1 MIRPWLTAADFGV
14 RDSSFCAIIFV
25 CHIKLEK
32 KVLTVAQA
40 TQPLKTTEQ

>member
-14 RDSSFCAIIFV
+14 RNFNFCGILV
-25 CHIKLEK
+25 LCHTALEK
-32 KVLTVAQA
+32 KGLTVAQV

>member
-14 RDSSFCAIIFV
+14 RDSNFCVIIFV
-25 CHIKLEK
+25 CLIKLEK
-32 KVLTVAQA
+32 KDLTVAQV

>member
-14 RDSSFCAIIFV
+14 RNFIFCDIIFV
-25 CHIKLEK
+25 CHITLEK
-32 KVLTVAQA
+32 KGLTVAQA

>member
-14 RDSSFCAIIFV
+14 RDSIFCDIIFV
-25 CHIKLEK
+25 CHIALEK
-32 KVLTVAQA
+32 KGLTVAQV